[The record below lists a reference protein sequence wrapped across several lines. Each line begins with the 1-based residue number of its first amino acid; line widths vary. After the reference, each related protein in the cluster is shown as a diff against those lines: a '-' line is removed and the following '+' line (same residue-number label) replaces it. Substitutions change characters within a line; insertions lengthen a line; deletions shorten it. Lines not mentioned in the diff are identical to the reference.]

1 MSMDMG
7 FIDESIDM
15 NSTTLGAYYD
25 RVYAWKVTSKIKS
38 IENRVKRI
46 FLNVNDDR
54 KGSCHVVTNF
64 SRYLF
69 LRMLTPH
76 NQSIFYNI
84 ACKRNY

>member
-1 MSMDMG
+1 MHITIG
-7 FIDESIDM
+7 FM
-15 NSTTLGAYYD
+15 PG
-25 RVYAWKVTSKIKS
+25 KVASKIKS
-38 IENRVKRI
+38 IEKRVKRI
-46 FLNVNDDR
+46 FFNVNDDK
-54 KGSCHVVTNF
+54 KGSRHVVINF